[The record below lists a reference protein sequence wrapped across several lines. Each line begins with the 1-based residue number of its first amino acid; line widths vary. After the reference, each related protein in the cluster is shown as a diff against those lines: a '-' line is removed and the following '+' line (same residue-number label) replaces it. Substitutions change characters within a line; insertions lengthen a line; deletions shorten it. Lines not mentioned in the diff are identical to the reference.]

1 MEKRRIRLPVAQ
13 AFALAVSAVSLIY
26 CGNLSAQGSVASIL
40 QRSVEANNRDWTAVF
55 QFDNSE
61 RDRNKDGDNT
71 YAVTMLYG
79 SPYQRLIAVNGQALS
94 PDKGKEEQRKFE
106 RAVEE
111 RKHESQDKRAA
122 RIVKYEAE
130 RKRDRTMLDQMTAAF
145 DFHMVGEEQVDGR
158 RVYELKA
165 TPRKGYRPPNR
176 DSQVLTGMEG
186 TLWIDCNTYQ
196 WVKVEAH
203 VTHPVRIVGFLA
215 QVEPGTRFELEKKP
229 VPGNEN
235 IWMAAHFT
243 MRSRARVMWLIPHH
257 GEEDVMFFNYHKHAD
272 VTESARSQVLSR
284 KPGRMRER
292 HSGARNVSRAK
303 KSPSLLVLQ
312 RPVRDTILWQR
323 TRLPRKPSFS
333 DLISAF
339 LPLG

>member
-1 MEKRRIRLPVAQ
+1 MRISVAR
-13 AFALAVSAVSLIY
+13 AFALGISAVALVCS
-26 CGNLSAQGSVASIL
+26 GNLSAKENVASIL
-40 QRSVEANNRDWTAVF
+40 QRSIEANNRDWAAVS

-61 RDRNKDGDNT
+61 RDRNKDGDKT

-79 SPYQRLIAVNGQALS
+79 SPYQRVIAINGQALS
-94 PDKGKEEQRKFE
+94 PDMAKEEQRKFE
-106 RAVEE
+106 RAVED
-111 RKHESQDKRAA
+111 RKQESQDKRGA
-122 RIVKYEAE
+122 RIAKYETE

-145 DFHMVGEEQVDGR
+145 DFHLVGEQQLDGR

-186 TLWIDCNTYQ
+186 TLWIDCDTYQ

-235 IWMAAHFT
+235 VWMAAHFS
-243 MRSRARVMWLIPHH
+243 MRSRARVMLVIPHH
-257 GEEDVMFFNYHKHAD
+257 GEEDDVFFNYHKHD
-272 VTESARSQVLSR
+272 GVTESARSEG
-284 KPGRMRER
+284 K
-292 HSGARNVSRAK
+292 
-303 KSPSLLVLQ
+303 
-312 RPVRDTILWQR
+312 
-323 TRLPRKPSFS
+323 
-333 DLISAF
+333 
-339 LPLG
+339 